1 MKRLTSARL
10 SASGSGPCPA
20 GALRLFRFA
29 LDLTARLVGVGSVLS
44 LRGLLPSPLVC
55 FLVFRGLL
63 LRRFLRLLGLDLLG
77 LDGLGLRHG
86 LAALVDGLGLL
97 LGDHQLVLDPPAPL
111 RDPGALADP
120 PTQVVELRAAD
131 VAAGDH
137 LEALHLR
144 RVDRKGALHAD
155 PEGLLADGERLPR
168 AAPLALEHDALEH
181 LGPSP
186 VALDYL
192 EVHLDAV
199 TRREGRNPLRLA
211 PLDALDDAAHD
222 LNPCVSIAAP
232 GRQQAGKKPR

>member
-44 LRGLLPSPLVC
+44 LKGLLPSSLVC
-55 FLVFRGLL
+55 FLVFLGLL
-63 LRRFLRLLGLDLLG
+63 LR
-77 LDGLGLRHG
+77 
-86 LAALVDGLGLL
+86 
-97 LGDHQLVLDPPAPL
+97 DHQLVLDPPAPL